1 MFNDPPDDQL
11 EPDKSV
17 PCTLNLLID
26 ELYHT
31 SPSETGDGL
40 EVTTGIPASTDGGK
54 DVKLAVEALAMLS
67 AGIVPVNQSVPYTA
81 PLPKMLFAIPLVS
94 DPILLLCRC

>member
-11 EPDKSV
+11 EPDRSV
-17 PCTLNLLID
+17 PCTLNLLIV

-40 EVTTGIPASTDGGK
+40 EATTGIPADTDGGK
-54 DVKLAVEALAMLS
+54 AVKLFNEALAMLS
-67 AGIVPVNQSVPYTA
+67 AGTVPDNPSVPSIA
-81 PLPKMLFAIPLVS
+81 PLPKMLFAIPLVI
-94 DPILLLCRC
+94 DPILLLCCC